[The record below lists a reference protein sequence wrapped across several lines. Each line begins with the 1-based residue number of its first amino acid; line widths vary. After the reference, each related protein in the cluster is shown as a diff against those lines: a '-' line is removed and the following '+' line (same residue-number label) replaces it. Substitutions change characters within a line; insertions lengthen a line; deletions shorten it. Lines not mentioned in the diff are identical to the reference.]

1 MNNTQISWSFW
12 LQWVILSAMFISL
25 SYTGIDLVERP
36 IVTRLVSDP
45 WVREGLMVLG
55 LGLLGGLVGVG
66 QWLLLRRYLNHASQ
80 WGMAIAAT
88 YWLGASLTEI
98 ASFTGI
104 GLIPSFAA
112 SFVLLG
118 PVCGI
123 LQWIILRSQVDRAG
137 WWVFTQTMSWL
148 VLFAVTTI
156 IGYGAASIFGGNVD
170 NYLPVSYGLGRSCPR
185 GDHWSCADLAVT

>member
-1 MNNTQISWSFW
+1 MMSKQVGWGFW
-12 LQWVILSAMFISL
+12 LQWVIFMAVFISL
-25 SYTGIDLVERP
+25 SYTGIDIVERP

-45 WVREGLMVLG
+45 WVREGFMVLG

-66 QWLLLRRYLNHASQ
+66 QWLLLRRYLDHASQ
-80 WGMAIAAT
+80 WGLAIAAT
-88 YWLGASLTEI
+88 YWLGASLAEI

-123 LQWIILRSQVDRAG
+123 LQWSILRSQVDRAG
-137 WWVFTQTMSWL
+137 WWVLAQTMSWL
-148 VLFAVTTI
+148 VLFAVTAFV
-156 IGYGAASIFGGNVD
+156 GYHQVCMQRI
-170 NYLPVSYGLGRSCPR
+170 
-185 GDHWSCADLAVT
+185 